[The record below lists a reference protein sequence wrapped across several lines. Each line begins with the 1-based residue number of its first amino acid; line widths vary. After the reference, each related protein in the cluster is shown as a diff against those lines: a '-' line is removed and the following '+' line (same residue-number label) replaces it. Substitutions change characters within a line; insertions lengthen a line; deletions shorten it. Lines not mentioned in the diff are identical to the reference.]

1 MSWPWWLMTSAC
13 WACCEAAAD
22 EEAPALADCELEA
35 MEAVVADDGFSEV
48 VDEDGVSELDEAE
61 VVEVDDVVVVP
72 SLFWCT
78 TS

>member
-1 MSWPWWLMTSAC
+1 
-13 WACCEAAAD
+13 
-22 EEAPALADCELEA
+22 